1 MAVTPVMGSAR
12 SGAALKAA
20 TADSG
25 TSSGTSAEDLMNN
38 FMTLLVAQMQNQDPT
53 NPMDNNQ
60 MTSQLAQFNT
70 AAGVEK
76 LNSTLNDVGTLVA
89 NMQQMSAAMNA
100 AGWVGRN
107 VMIEGNPVV
116 NTSDADGANKAFAF
130 SLDSDADKVEV
141 TLTDK
146 EGNAYQAELNNVKAG
161 IHHYSLDDMSNF
173 QPSAPPADS
182 QFTVSFSATNG
193 SGDTPGI
200 VALKQAQVESVSFS
214 SSGSVL
220 QLGIDGSATLGQ
232 VYEIA

>member
-1 MAVTPVMGSAR
+1 MAVTPVMG

-25 TSSGTSAEDLMNN
+25 TSSGTSGTTAADLMNN

-70 AAGVEK
+70 ASGVEQ
-76 LNSTLNDVGTLVA
+76 LNSTLNNVGTLVSS
-89 NMQQMSAAMNA
+89 MQQMNA
-100 AGWVGRN
+100 AEWVGRS

-130 SLDSDADKVEV
+130 SLDSNADKVEV

-146 EGNAYQAELNNVKAG
+146 EGNTYQAELNNVKAG

-182 QFTVSFSATNG
+182 QFTVSFSAANS

-200 VALKQAQVESVSFS
+200 VALKQAKVDSVSFS
-214 SSGSVL
+214 PSGSVL